1 LGEALGK
8 GAGPVIGSIIG
19 TALLGPLGGIIGG
32 MIGSMEG
39 ITKPL
44 GQAFDSIVNSFEP
57 LASVVGSL
65 LGIIGDAAA
74 AIAGLFGADSGSG
87 FSGLAVVLEPVVKL
101 FQLLEIGIRGLAVAL
116 KYVRMIIAEW
126 SGTEEEKLKAR
137 REYYGEDKKLKA
149 REGEIL
155 AKGNMSVEK
164 RESERARLWKEYNEK
179 LARENSMSAADA
191 EYYKSYMATSKIV
204 LEGEYKKQIE
214 QKKSDAALKGLSAE
228 RKKAIEEEIRVLQTK
243 LAALK
248 GERPPTKKTEPST
261 TTPPTPGTPKP
272 GAPTNKPTKPIPL
285 HRREAKVDTSTDAG
299 LAKLGKW
306 LTTPFLSKPPN
317 NKPTSTGAGG
327 ATSIPKD
334 LQKTAQ
340 TPAAVKAGTDK
351 TTNAVKELTAKIT
364 SQSSLQTS
372 VAAIYNLM
380 ASGMLRVQTNMV
392 GMMGTQGRLP
402 GPGESLLPPPSV
414 IPPGGLV
421 EGADYSTFWRAK
433 GGLGDA
439 VASEMKHKPAG
450 SSLVVANSS
459 ETVIPAAG
467 GHGMLDFVET
477 LRAGFSAMIA
487 TYKETQTRQDNTL
500 KTIKN
505 TLVSN
510 QMQTNARLQKLET
523 KFTSPSMPG
532 GLGGAAAGGVDAF
545 TPIAQRMGLSMTSGY
560 RPGDSGWHG
569 ANRARDF
576 SNGSGPTPQ
585 MMQFAQYMASTYGA
599 NLKELIYTPL
609 GFSIKNGQK
618 VAPYAQGAH
627 MNHVHVAYALGPE
640 DGRMFSELGGPHG
653 AQAWEKSMVPGSVKV
668 ASITGNSREGFG
680 ETNITNN
687 MNITQLPGE
696 DGEALANRVATLF
709 WDAATTAN
717 SSKIF

>member
-1 LGEALGK
+1 VVSTRQDAGLPATGK
-8 GAGPVIGSIIG
+8 GTQPITVTTEDQAR
-19 TALLGPLGGIIGG
+19 ALTEDQLDLLLV
-32 MIGSMEG
+32 EH
-39 ITKPL
+39 TFARDDANEYKL
-44 GQAFDSIVNSFEP
+44 LKAEQARRKQPKTPHELLEAATDTE
-57 LASVVGSL
+57 LEQALKEVGSPVSL
-65 LGIIGDAAA
+65 LPPATIQA
-74 AIAGLFGADSGSG
+74 
-87 FSGLAVVLEPVVKL
+87 
-101 FQLLEIGIRGLAVAL
+101 EI
-116 KYVRMIIAEW
+116 
-126 SGTEEEKLKAR
+126 
-137 REYYGEDKKLKA
+137 DKT
-149 REGEIL
+149 
-155 AKGNMSVEK
+155 
-164 RESERARLWKEYNEK
+164 
-179 LARENSMSAADA
+179 D
-191 EYYKSYMATSKIV
+191 T
-204 LEGEYKKQIE
+204 QI
-214 QKKSDAALKGLSAE
+214 AALKRTIDKLNAE
-228 RKKAIEEEIRVLQTK
+228 L
-243 LAALK
+243 LK
-248 GERPPTKKTEPST
+248 PLPPP
-261 TTPPTPGTPKP
+261 
-272 GAPTNKPTKPIPL
+272 KPTKPVGSP
-285 HRREAKVDTSTDAG
+285 TSAT
-299 LAKLGKW
+299 
-306 LTTPFLSKPPN
+306 TTPATPPKPPAPPTKGVDAALRALGGDP
-317 NKPTSTGAGG
+317 NKKLNLPTVVPTVKPNKKVSGLTPTAADMAWYKSQMPAAKGAGG

-340 TPAAVKAGTDK
+340 TPAAVKTGTDK

-392 GMMGTQGRLP
+392 GPMQTGTTQLLGTRDNP
-402 GPGESLLPPPSV
+402 LPPVPTASDL
-414 IPPGGLV
+414 INNADFSKWPTATPAPQPRYA
-421 EGADYSTFWRAK
+421 GA
-433 GGLGDA
+433 LGDA

-500 KTIKN
+500 KAIKN

-627 MNHVHVAYALGPE
+627 NNHVHVAYALGPE
-640 DGRMFSELGGPHG
+640 QGRMFNSLSA
-653 AQAWEKSMVPGSVKV
+653 AQGWEQSMVPGSVKV
-668 ASITGNSREGFG
+668 ASITGNSGEGFG
-680 ETNITNN
+680 ETNVTNN
-687 MNITQLPGE
+687 MTITQQPGE

-709 WDAATTAN
+709 FDAVSNAR
-717 SSKIF
+717 SSSIFM